1 VDVVAVTPLNEK
13 SVLLLTMEGSRE
25 VLASE
30 AGDRDE
36 PRLTGP
42 AHIAFDMDTVLLFDR
57 ASGQRFIPADDGG
70 GES

>member
-1 VDVVAVTPLNEK
+1 LNEK
-13 SVLLLTMEGSRE
+13 SVLLLTMEGGQE

-36 PRLTGP
+36 PRRTGP

-57 ASGQRFIPADDGG
+57 ASGRRLIPADDGG
-70 GES
+70 AEP